1 VVSYAGSLHA
11 IVVTDRKVSRH
22 DLGVEAA
29 VHRELDALRFALRRL
44 VAVHSTS
51 ARSRQSAVDGVKVA
65 AERLAHQLVRPI
77 EARVGDRPVIIS
89 PTGSLHTV
97 PWALLP
103 AESRHALSVVPS
115 AAVWMAAE
123 GRPRRRRG
131 ALFVAGPGLR
141 HAEPEV
147 VEVARSYR
155 RAHTL
160 VGAEATV
167 AATSAALAKS
177 GLAHLACHGSFR
189 SDNPLFSSLRL
200 ADGPLTVHDLERLG
214 DVPELIVLSACESG
228 LSAVAPGDELMGLA
242 SAFLGL
248 GARALIGSVVPVPDE
263 HVRPFMVS
271 LHRRLRAGDTVS
283 SALSET
289 QAAWAA
295 ADDDAAIAA
304 LAFICLGA
312 G

>member
-1 VVSYAGSLHA
+1 MPLLPRPSL
-11 IVVTDRKVSRH
+11 
-22 DLGVEAA
+22 AA
-29 VHRELDALRFALRRL
+29 A
-44 VAVHSTS
+44 
-51 ARSRQSAVDGVKVA
+51 
-65 AERLAHQLVRPI
+65 RPI
-77 EARVGDRPVIIS
+77 
-89 PTGSLHTV
+89 
-97 PWALLP
+97 
-103 AESRHALSVVPS
+103 SR
-115 AAVWMAAE
+115 
-123 GRPRRRRG
+123 
-131 ALFVAGPGLR
+131 
-141 HAEPEV
+141 
-147 VEVARSYR
+147 
-155 RAHTL
+155 
-160 VGAEATV
+160 
-167 AATSAALAKS
+167 
-177 GLAHLACHGSFR
+177 CHGSFR

-283 SALSET
+283 SALAET
-289 QAAWAA
+289 QGAWAT